1 MARPFVRLLAA
12 SLLLASSAR
21 RGAEALSTPKGAS
34 AGADPKA
41 TAGGRRAFLSSAGA
55 AAAAAA
61 AAVSISALSPPEP
74 ASAAPPMAVIA
85 EELGYFPVT
94 DREGRTLYVPA
105 RARRRSTEQAVD
117 LAEHLRTTGAKMYGG
132 VLVPPLLQ
140 PEGDVREGGVGIG
153 QLRRVQPEGVRQ
165 RGGDVRGEGGGRV
178 SDLAVRERE
187 GGERGNDVGGHSEDE
202 RLQGEDRRVVGGASS
217 VGVGVL
223 QMREAGSKGLLM
235 DCARLQW
242 RMTNHMMRG
251 GGNLLLSECI
261 PFQPHTTINIT

>member
-117 LAEHLRTTGAKMYGG
+117 LAEHLRTTGAKMYGAYWCPHCSNQKEMFG
-132 VLVPPLLQ
+132 
-140 PEGDVREGGVGIG
+140 
-153 QLRRVQPEGVRQ
+153 
-165 RGGDVRGEGGGRV
+165 
-178 SDLAVRERE
+178 
-187 GGERGNDVGGHSEDE
+187 
-202 RLQGEDRRVVGGASS
+202 
-217 VGVGVL
+217 
-223 QMREAGSKGLLM
+223 REAWGLVNYVECSPKGYASEAVTCAAKGVDGYPTWRFGNGKVGSGEMTLEAIAKMSGYKGKIDGSLEAPLPSASGS
-235 DCARLQW
+235 CR
-242 RMTNHMMRG
+242 
-251 GGNLLLSECI
+251 
-261 PFQPHTTINIT
+261 